1 MFPHPP
7 LIPDIK
13 GSGARPYS
21 SVMIPTYNPRAEYPK
36 ETLRGVL
43 AQTFL
48 RASERV
54 VASVPNAPHWTM
66 RSNLLP
72 GRFDY
77 QPAGIIDATHLR
89 WFTVRS
95 LHGFFTQAR
104 YRIVESKASAGLW
117 MEEYPLSPWRWLPPP
132 VLTKLMHSA
141 AQAWPMLFG
150 CQHVI
155 RAEL

>member
-1 MFPHPP
+1 MLPRPP
-7 LIPDIK
+7 LIPDRK

-36 ETLRGVL
+36 EILRGVL

-48 RASERV
+48 RASGRV

-66 RSNLLP
+66 RLNLLP

-95 LHGFFTQAR
+95 LHRFSLKRAIGSWRVKLRWAVDG
-104 YRIVESKASAGLW
+104 RISIVSLAVAASACPDEAYARCPTSVADAFR
-117 MEEYPLSPWRWLPPP
+117 M
-132 VLTKLMHSA
+132 SA
-141 AQAWPMLFG
+141 
-150 CQHVI
+150 CD
-155 RAEL
+155 

>member
-1 MFPHPP
+1 MLPRPP
-7 LIPDIK
+7 LIPDRK

-36 ETLRGVL
+36 EILRGVL

-48 RASERV
+48 RAGGRV

-95 LHGFFTQAR
+95 LHRFFTQAR
-104 YRIVESKASAGLW
+104 DRIVESKA
-117 MEEYPLSPWRWLPPP
+117 PLGCGWKNIDC
-132 VLTKLMHSA
+132 VLGG
-141 AQAWPMLFG
+141 G
-150 CQHVI
+150 CL
-155 RAEL
+155 RLS